1 MKEAHGNTLWI
12 FAGCIGRNQKDFQIF
27 RKIQGKGKKRNKEW
41 LFVRCEEKKGIL
53 LDFAS
58 RSQGIKCPALEWGRN
73 VCCTRLMFAV
83 LDQML
88 WNIEWV
94 HLI

>member
-1 MKEAHGNTLWI
+1 MVTPYGSLPDVLEEIKRISKSLEKYRGKE
-12 FAGCIGRNQKDFQIF
+12 
-27 RKIQGKGKKRNKEW
+27 KKRNKEW